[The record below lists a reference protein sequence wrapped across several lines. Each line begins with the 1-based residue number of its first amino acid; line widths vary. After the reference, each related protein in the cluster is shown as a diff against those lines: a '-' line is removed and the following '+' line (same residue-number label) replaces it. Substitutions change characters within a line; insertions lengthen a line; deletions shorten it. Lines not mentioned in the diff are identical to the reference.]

1 LNLLNII
8 VELFTAKMLVK
19 RGAKPDSAPLL
30 LIRKCADE
38 ANIKE
43 YNSIE
48 AAIED
53 LESDPNV
60 PKEKL
65 ERLKS
70 SLKNLKNK
78 TSIKIKDGE
87 IIK

>member
-1 LNLLNII
+1 M
-8 VELFTAKMLVK
+8 FST
-19 RGAKPDSAPLL
+19 RGDNPNSAPLL
-30 LIRKCADE
+30 LIRKGVDDM
-38 ANIKE
+38 NIKE

-65 ERLKS
+65 ENLKS

-78 TSIKIKDGE
+78 TSIKIKNGE
-87 IIK
+87 ILK